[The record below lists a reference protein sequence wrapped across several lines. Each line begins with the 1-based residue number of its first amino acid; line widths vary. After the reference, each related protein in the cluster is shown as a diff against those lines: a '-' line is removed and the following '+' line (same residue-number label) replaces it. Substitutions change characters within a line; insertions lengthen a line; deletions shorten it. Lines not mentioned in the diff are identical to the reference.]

1 MTNNKNLLTKT
12 QIGVYKF
19 FSDKAD
25 AKYFLHNSY
34 DIILGE
40 WRGTIKIEDREI
52 VFKLDEEIRN
62 TFEGKTKE
70 YAVEHLPELLNKF
83 SLSLN

>member
-1 MTNNKNLLTKT
+1 MTNNKNLLTKNN
-12 QIGVYKF
+12 IGVYEF

-25 AKYFLHNSY
+25 AKYFLNNSY

-40 WRGTIKIEDREI
+40 WRDTIKIEDREI
-52 VFKLDEEIRN
+52 ALKLDEELQN

-70 YAVEHLPELLNKF
+70 YAVEHLPELLNRF
-83 SLSLN
+83 SLSLK